1 MINDLKKIISMPTI
15 LCEGENGTPFGV
27 AIADALHWFAD
38 RAKELGLNSYYNQY
52 YAYAETTDGDENDM
66 IGVAAHLDVVPVN
79 AADWNTN
86 PFELVD
92 KNGILYGRG
101 VADDKGPAIVCLHV
115 LAELNKFK
123 LKHKVRIIVGGDE
136 ETSSRGL
143 KKYCKEQ
150 KLPVCSL
157 VPDAD
162 FPLINSEKGILHLSF
177 TTRIQ
182 PSYGIKRLEGGQRA
196 NMVPDY
202 CVITLDK
209 RGEALLAI
217 GNIYDAI
224 QRRGLDKNQFK
235 VTQTDDSVTIEAF
248 GKAGHGSQPET
259 GDNAIAKIFRLLV
272 PLIEF
277 DKLDKF
283 ITGPA
288 ARSNLDL
295 DISDEAGDLT
305 MNAGIVSLDGNILN
319 IVMDFRLPLCVKPDR
334 VQETIFRNLRPE
346 NITVDKYAPNL
357 FVSPDSKLVRTLLRC
372 YSAVTGDHTGA
383 QKTGGGTYA
392 RELPN
397 AVAFGPVFPGTQTNL
412 HDANEC
418 IPAKHLEKLYE
429 IYLKSIAA
437 LDKEL

>member
-1 MINDLKKIISMPTI
+1 MRRP
-15 LCEGENGTPFGV
+15 P
-27 AIADALHWFAD
+27 
-38 RAKELGLNSYYNQY
+38 
-52 YAYAETTDGDENDM
+52 DGDENDM

-235 VTQTDDSVTIEAF
+235 VTQTDDSVTIEASARRDTVRSPKRATTPLPKF
-248 GKAGHGSQPET
+248 SGCWC
-259 GDNAIAKIFRLLV
+259 RL
-272 PLIEF
+272 
-277 DKLDKF
+277 
-283 ITGPA
+283 
-288 ARSNLDL
+288 
-295 DISDEAGDLT
+295 
-305 MNAGIVSLDGNILN
+305 
-319 IVMDFRLPLCVKPDR
+319 
-334 VQETIFRNLRPE
+334 
-346 NITVDKYAPNL
+346 
-357 FVSPDSKLVRTLLRC
+357 
-372 YSAVTGDHTGA
+372 
-383 QKTGGGTYA
+383 
-392 RELPN
+392 
-397 AVAFGPVFPGTQTNL
+397 
-412 HDANEC
+412 
-418 IPAKHLEKLYE
+418 
-429 IYLKSIAA
+429 
-437 LDKEL
+437 